1 MSVTTAGE
9 ARPAN
14 QTRMVVAASAIGTA
28 FEWYDFFIFGTL
40 AAIMAKQFTGGS
52 DTAGFIFALGAFAAG
67 FFVRPFG
74 ALFFGRLGDQ
84 IGRKAAFLIT
94 ITLMGLATIAIG
106 LLPTAAQIGSTA
118 AILLVLMRVI
128 QGFALGGEYGGAA
141 IYVAEHAEDHKRG
154 YLTSWIQTSAAFGL
168 VGALA
173 VILVT
178 RTLMGEER
186 FADWGWRIPFLLS
199 ALLLVISLYIRMQLE
214 ESPEFQRMKEEEGIS
229 KAPYKEAFGRW
240 PNLRLVF
247 IALFGVM
254 LAQGAVWYAG
264 HFYAQFF
271 LEKVLKVPAAT
282 VNLLLIAVV
291 LVSAALYVFFG
302 WLSDRVGRKPVM
314 LFGMILFVLSVFPG
328 FHLMTRAANPALAEA
343 SERAPVRVFADPQD
357 CTVQF
362 DPLGRRKPVTGCD
375 MLTKALTDAGVPY
388 RRVDPE
394 LVGGTASG
402 GATPIRHDAY
412 AQAGRFVAPAVAETS
427 GAASTSADRL
437 TATRAGVA
445 SMLTNAGYPAA
456 ADPER
461 INLPLVFAIL
471 LVFIVSA
478 TAVYGPQAAAL
489 VELFPTRVRYT
500 ALSLPY
506 HIGTG
511 WVGGFLPFT
520 AFAMVAASGDLYFG
534 LWYPVVF
541 TGISI
546 VTMLFLSPET
556 RGRRLS

>member
-1 MSVTTAGE
+1 MTAVTAEG
-9 ARPAN
+9 APRRN
-14 QTRMVVAASAIGTA
+14 QTRLVVAASAIGTA

-40 AAIMAKQFTGGS
+40 AAIMARQFTGS
-52 DTAGFIFALGAFAAG
+52 SESAGFIFALGAFAAG

-74 ALFFGRLGDQ
+74 ALFFGRLGDRV
-84 IGRKAAFLIT
+84 GRKAAFLIT
-94 ITLMGLATIAIG
+94 ITLMGLATVAIG
-106 LLPTAAQIGSTA
+106 LLPTFAQIGSTA
-118 AILLVLMRVI
+118 AVLLVGLRVV

-173 VILVT
+173 VILIT
-178 RTLMGEER
+178 RKAMGEEA
-186 FADWGWRIPFLLS
+186 FGDWGWRIPFLLS
-199 ALLLVISLYIRMQLE
+199 ALLLAVSLWIRMQLE
-214 ESPEFQRMKEEEGIS
+214 ESPEFQRMKREEGVS

-240 PNLRLVF
+240 PNLRLVL

-271 LEKVLKVPAAT
+271 LEKVLKVPGPT
-282 VNLLLIAVV
+282 VNLLLIDAV
-291 LVSAALYVFFG
+291 LLSAALYVFFG
-302 WLSDRVGRKPVM
+302 WLSDRIGRKPVM
-314 LFGMILFVLSVFPG
+314 LFGMILFVITVFPG
-328 FHLMTRAANPALAEA
+328 FRIMSEAANPALAEA
-343 SERAPVRVFADPQD
+343 ARTAPVSVLAAPED

-362 DPLGRRKPVTGCD
+362 DPLGRAKPGTACD
-375 MLTKALTDAGVPY
+375 VARRALTDAGVSY
-388 RRVDPE
+388 EVRADTGSQAVVQ
-394 LVGGTASG
+394 VGRAVSVPPPAP
-402 GATPIRHDAY
+402 GALAGAEAQPARDAY
-412 AQAGRFVAPAVAETS
+412 KAKIGQA
-427 GAASTSADRL
+427 L
-437 TATRAGVA
+437 TA
-445 SMLTNAGYPAA
+445 AGYPST

-461 INLPLVFAIL
+461 INLPLIFGVL
-471 LVFIVSA
+471 LVFIVAA

-534 LWYPVVF
+534 LWYPIVF
-541 TGISI
+541 TAISI
-546 VTMLFLSPET
+546 VTMLFLFPET
-556 RGRRLS
+556 RGRTLS

>member
-1 MSVTTAGE
+1 MSVTTAE
-9 ARPAN
+9 PAPARN

-40 AAIMAKQFTGGS
+40 AAIMARQFTGS
-52 DTAGFIFALGAFAAG
+52 SETAGFIFALGAFAAG

-94 ITLMGLATIAIG
+94 ITLMGVATIAIG

-118 AILLVLMRVI
+118 AILLVGLRVV

-141 IYVAEHAEDHKRG
+141 IYVAEHAEDHERG

-173 VILVT
+173 VILIT

-214 ESPEFQRMKEEEGIS
+214 ESPEFQRMKEEEGVS
-229 KAPYKEAFGRW
+229 KAPYVEAFGRW
-240 PNLRLVF
+240 PNLRLVL

-271 LEKVLKVPAAT
+271 LEKVLKVPGAT
-282 VNLLLIAVV
+282 VNWLLIAVV

-328 FHLMTRAANPALAEA
+328 FQLMTRAANPAMVEA
-343 SERAPVRVFADPQD
+343 SRAAPVSVVADPAD
-357 CTVQF
+357 CSLQF
-362 DPLGRRKPVTGCD
+362 DPLGRRQFTTACD
-375 MLTKALTDAGVPY
+375 VARRALSDAGVPY
-388 RRVDPE
+388 
-394 LVGGTASG
+394 TN
-402 GATPIRHDAY
+402 
-412 AQAGRFVAPAVAETS
+412 VAAPGSPAVVRVGEAQTPS
-427 GAASTSADRL
+427 RSVAGLSKADATAARAAVAADL
-437 TATRAGVA
+437 KAALA
-445 SMLTNAGYPAA
+445 SAGYPAA

-461 INLPLVFAIL
+461 INLPLVFAVL

-546 VTMLFLSPET
+546 VTMLFLFPET
-556 RGRRLS
+556 RGRKLS